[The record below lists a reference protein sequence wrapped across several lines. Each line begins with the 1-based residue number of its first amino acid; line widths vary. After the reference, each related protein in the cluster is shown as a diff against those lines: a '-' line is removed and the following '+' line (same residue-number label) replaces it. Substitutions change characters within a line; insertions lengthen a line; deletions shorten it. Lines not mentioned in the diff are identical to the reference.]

1 MLVAFEELTPL
12 AWGLMGTAVLFLIQL
27 LLCFRVRSRV
37 LRGLPVLAVMAG
49 LVFCGGTYAGVFGEY
64 SAGAISG
71 NQLAGL
77 VLAVMVG
84 IAAAGVALG
93 WLVYGVVMFAVD
105 RS

>member
-71 NQLAGL
+71 NQLTGL
-77 VLAVMVG
+77 VLSVMVG
-84 IAAAGVALG
+84 VAAAGVALG

>member
-1 MLVAFEELTPL
+1 MIMAFEELTPL

-27 LLCFRVRSRV
+27 LLCFRAHSRV

-64 SAGAISG
+64 SAGVISG
-71 NQLAGL
+71 NQLTGL

-105 RS
+105 RH